1 MAAIVEGTNLTKRF
15 GTGDATV
22 VAIDSVDITIQASE
36 LVMIMGD
43 SGCGKTTLISLLG
56 CILTPDE
63 GELRIDGETISS
75 VGETSRSRLPSA
87 GEPSAVGETSRSRLG
102 ETSRHDMSQI
112 RREKIG
118 FVFQLFHLL
127 PYLTALENVMVAMDI
142 ARTNTEEAAD
152 RAQELLTQVGLAE
165 RFHHRPAQLSGGE
178 KQRVSFAR
186 ALANRPKIIFA
197 DEPTANLDSRQSD
210 NLMNLIQ
217 ELRQEHQTTIAI
229 VTHHEGLKAN
239 ADRVIHMKDG
249 RIVA

>member
-1 MAAIVEGTNLTKRF
+1 MAAVVEGIGLTKRF

-22 VAIDSVDITIQASE
+22 VAVDAVDIRIEESE
-36 LVMIMGD
+36 LVMVMGD
-43 SGCGKTTLISLLG
+43 SGCGKTTLISVLG
-56 CILTPDE
+56 CILTPDA
-63 GELRIDGETISS
+63 GELRIDGEQIDLANEDLS
-75 VGETSRSRLPSA
+75 VI
-87 GEPSAVGETSRSRLG
+87 
-102 ETSRHDMSQI
+102 RH
-112 RREKIG
+112 EKIG

-142 ARTNTEEAAD
+142 AGVKTFQPPIFQSLVRPAAPVAMDTASVKTSEAEN
-152 RAQELLTQVGLAE
+152 RATDLLAQVGLSD
-165 RFHHRPAQLSGGE
+165 RLHHRPAQLSGGE

-217 ELRQEHQTTIAI
+217 ELREEHQTTIAI

-239 ADRVIHMKDG
+239 ADRVIQMKDG
-249 RIVA
+249 RIVRA

>member
-1 MAAIVEGTNLTKRF
+1 MTAIVEGNGLTKRF

-22 VAIDSVDITIQASE
+22 VAIDAVDIAIQESE

-56 CILTPDE
+56 CILTPDAGQIRIE
-63 GELRIDGETISS
+63 GEAID
-75 VGETSRSRLPSA
+75 PA
-87 GEPSAVGETSRSRLG
+87 AQ
-102 ETSRHDMSQI
+102 DMSVI

-127 PYLTALENVMVAMDI
+127 PYLTALENVVIAMDL
-142 ARTNTEEAAD
+142 ARTKTDAAEN
-152 RAQELLTQVGLAE
+152 RAMELLTQVGLSE

-186 ALANRPKIIFA
+186 ALANRPKVIFA

-210 NLMNLIQ
+210 NLMSLIQ
-217 ELRQEHQTTIAI
+217 ELRQEHQTTVAI
-229 VTHHEGLKAN
+229 VTHHEGLKKN
-239 ADRVIHMKDG
+239 ADRIIQMKDG
-249 RIVA
+249 RIVDE

>member
-22 VAIDSVDITIQASE
+22 VAIDSVDIAIQASE

-63 GELRIDGETISS
+63 GELCIDGETISS
-75 VGETSRSRLPSA
+75 A
-87 GEPSAVGETSRSRLG
+87 AVG

-142 ARTNTEEAAD
+142 ARTNTEEAAN

-239 ADRVIHMKDG
+239 ADRVIHLKDG

>member
-1 MAAIVEGTNLTKRF
+1 MAAIVEGNGLTKRF

-22 VAIDSVDITIQASE
+22 VAVDAVDIRIEESE
-36 LVMIMGD
+36 LVMLMGD

-56 CILTPDE
+56 CILTPDD
-63 GELRIDGETISS
+63 GELHIDGEPINPEVQDLS
-75 VGETSRSRLPSA
+75 V
-87 GEPSAVGETSRSRLG
+87 
-102 ETSRHDMSQI
+102 I

-127 PYLTALENVMVAMDI
+127 PYLTALENVMVAMDL
-142 ARTNTEEAAD
+142 ARTKTTEAEN
-152 RAQELLTQVGLAE
+152 RSTELLTQVGLSE
-165 RFHHRPAQLSGGE
+165 RLHHRPAQLSGGE

-229 VTHHEGLKAN
+229 VTHHEGLKEN
-239 ADRVIHMKDG
+239 ADRVVQMKDG
-249 RIVA
+249 RIVDR

>member
-1 MAAIVEGTNLTKRF
+1 MAAIVEGIGLTKRF

-22 VAIDSVDITIQASE
+22 VAVDAVDIRIEESE
-36 LVMIMGD
+36 LVMLMGD

-56 CILTPDE
+56 CILTPDD
-63 GELRIDGETISS
+63 GELRIDGAPINTVSEDLS
-75 VGETSRSRLPSA
+75 V
-87 GEPSAVGETSRSRLG
+87 
-102 ETSRHDMSQI
+102 I
-112 RREKIG
+112 RRQKIG

-142 ARTNTEEAAD
+142 ASTKTHEAES
-152 RAQELLTQVGLAE
+152 RATELLTQVGLID
-165 RFHHRPAQLSGGE
+165 RLHHRPAQLSGGE

-217 ELRQEHQTTIAI
+217 ELRREHQTTIAI
-229 VTHHEGLKAN
+229 VTHHEGLKEN
-239 ADRVIHMKDG
+239 ADRVIQMKDG
-249 RIVA
+249 RIVST

>member
-1 MAAIVEGTNLTKRF
+1 MAAIVEGNGLTKTF
-15 GTGDATV
+15 GTGDASV
-22 VAIDSVDITIQASE
+22 VAVDSVDIRIEESE
-36 LVMIMGD
+36 LVMLMGD

-56 CILTPDE
+56 CILTPDD
-63 GELRIDGETISS
+63 GDLQIDGKPINAEVQDLS
-75 VGETSRSRLPSA
+75 V
-87 GEPSAVGETSRSRLG
+87 
-102 ETSRHDMSQI
+102 I

-142 ARTNTEEAAD
+142 ARTKTAEAEN
-152 RAQELLTQVGLAE
+152 RATELLTQVGLSE
-165 RFHHRPAQLSGGE
+165 RLHHRPAQLSGGE

-229 VTHHEGLKAN
+229 VTHHEGLKEN
-239 ADRVIHMKDG
+239 ADRVIQMKDG
-249 RIVA
+249 RIVAT

>member
-1 MAAIVEGTNLTKRF
+1 MAAIVEGTGLTKRF
-15 GTGDATV
+15 GSGDATV
-22 VAIDSVDITIQASE
+22 VAVDSVDIRIEEGE
-36 LVMIMGD
+36 LVMLMGD

-56 CILTPDE
+56 CILTPDA
-63 GELRIDGETISS
+63 GGLQIDGEPIDPEAQDLS
-75 VGETSRSRLPSA
+75 G
-87 GEPSAVGETSRSRLG
+87 
-102 ETSRHDMSQI
+102 I

-127 PYLTALENVMVAMDI
+127 PYLTALENVMVAMDL
-142 ARTNTEEAAD
+142 ARTKTAEAES
-152 RAQELLTQVGLAE
+152 RATELLTQVGLRE
-165 RFHHRPAQLSGGE
+165 RLHHRPAQLSGGE

-229 VTHHEGLKAN
+229 VTHHEGLKEN
-239 ADRVIHMKDG
+239 ADRVIQMKDG
-249 RIVA
+249 RILTT

>member
-1 MAAIVEGTNLTKRF
+1 MAAIVEGTGLTKKF

-22 VAIDSVDITIQASE
+22 VAIDSVDITIEESE

-63 GELRIDGETISS
+63 GQLRIDS
-75 VGETSRSRLPSA
+75 
-87 GEPSAVGETSRSRLG
+87 EPIDPEAQ
-102 ETSRHDMSQI
+102 DMSVI

-127 PYLTALENVMVAMDI
+127 PYLTAQENVMVAMDL
-142 ARTNTEEAAD
+142 AQKNTAEAEN
-152 RAQELLTQVGLAE
+152 RSTELLTQVGLSE
-165 RFHHRPAQLSGGE
+165 RLHHRPAQLSGGE

-229 VTHHEGLKAN
+229 VTHHEGLRKN
-239 ADRVIHMKDG
+239 ADRVIEMKDG
-249 RIVA
+249 RIVTA

>member
-1 MAAIVEGTNLTKRF
+1 MAAIVEGTGLTKRF

-22 VAIDSVDITIQASE
+22 LAVDAVDIRIDESE

-63 GELRIDGETISS
+63 GELRIDGEPIDPVSEDLS
-75 VGETSRSRLPSA
+75 V
-87 GEPSAVGETSRSRLG
+87 
-102 ETSRHDMSQI
+102 I

-142 ARTNTEEAAD
+142 AKTNTHEAEK
-152 RAQELLTQVGLAE
+152 RATELLTQVGLVE
-165 RFHHRPAQLSGGE
+165 RFHHHPAQLSGGE

-217 ELRQEHQTTIAI
+217 ELRREYQTTIAI
-229 VTHHEGLKAN
+229 VTHHEGLKEN
-239 ADRVIHMKDG
+239 ADRVIQMKDG
-249 RIVA
+249 MVLTT

>member
-1 MAAIVEGTNLTKRF
+1 MTAIVEGTGLTKRF

-22 VAIDSVDITIQASE
+22 LAVDAVNIRIEARE

-56 CILTPDE
+56 CILTPDD
-63 GELRIDGETISS
+63 GELRIDGEAIDPVSEDLS
-75 VGETSRSRLPSA
+75 V
-87 GEPSAVGETSRSRLG
+87 
-102 ETSRHDMSQI
+102 I

-142 ARTNTEEAAD
+142 ARTNTGEAES
-152 RAQELLTQVGLAE
+152 RAIELLTQVGLID
-165 RFHHRPAQLSGGE
+165 RLHHRPAQLSGGE

-217 ELRQEHQTTIAI
+217 ELRREYQTTIAI

-239 ADRVIHMKDG
+239 ADRVIQMKDG
-249 RIVA
+249 RIVST

>member
-1 MAAIVEGTNLTKRF
+1 MAAVVEGTGLTKRF

-22 VAIDSVDITIQASE
+22 VAVDSVDIRIEAGE

-56 CILTPDE
+56 CILTPDA
-63 GELRIDGETISS
+63 GELRIDGEPIDPVNADLS
-75 VGETSRSRLPSA
+75 VI
-87 GEPSAVGETSRSRLG
+87 
-102 ETSRHDMSQI
+102 RH
-112 RREKIG
+112 EKIG

-142 ARTNTEEAAD
+142 ASTKTDAAEK
-152 RAQELLTQVGLAE
+152 RAAELLTQVGLSE

-186 ALANRPKIIFA
+186 ALANRPKIVFA

-217 ELRQEHQTTIAI
+217 ELRREYQTTIAI
-229 VTHHEGLKAN
+229 VTHHEGLKEN
-239 ADRVIHMKDG
+239 ADRIIQMKDG
-249 RIVA
+249 RIVTP

>member
-1 MAAIVEGTNLTKRF
+1 MHDPFDKELIMATIIEGIGLNKQF
-15 GTGDATV
+15 GIGDAAVT
-22 VAIDSVDITIQASE
+22 AINSVNIQIEQGE

-56 CILTPDE
+56 CILTPDS
-63 GELRIDGETISS
+63 GELRIDGEVIDPENQDLS
-75 VGETSRSRLPSA
+75 V
-87 GEPSAVGETSRSRLG
+87 
-102 ETSRHDMSQI
+102 I

-142 ARTNTEEAAD
+142 TKTSRTESEK
-152 RAQELLTQVGLAE
+152 RAIELLTRVGLSE
-165 RFHHRPAQLSGGE
+165 RLHHRPAQMSGGE

-210 NLMNLIQ
+210 NMMNLIQ
-217 ELRQEHQTTIAI
+217 EIRQEQQTTIAI
-229 VTHHEGLKAN
+229 VTHHEGLKEN
-239 ADRVIHMKDG
+239 ADRVIQMKDG
-249 RIVA
+249 RIIAS

>member
-1 MAAIVEGTNLTKRF
+1 MMAVILEGIGLTKRF
-15 GTGDATV
+15 GIGDAAV
-22 VAIDSVDITIQASE
+22 VAIDAVDIRIEERE

-63 GELRIDGETISS
+63 GELRIDGEEVDLKKQDLS
-75 VGETSRSRLPSA
+75 V
-87 GEPSAVGETSRSRLG
+87 
-102 ETSRHDMSQI
+102 I

-127 PYLTALENVMVAMDI
+127 PYLTALENVMIAMDI
-142 ARTNTEEAAD
+142 AKTKTPEAEN
-152 RAQELLTQVGLAE
+152 RGIELLTRVGLSD
-165 RFHHRPAQLSGGE
+165 RLHHRPAQMSGGE

-186 ALANRPKIIFA
+186 ALANHPKIIFA

-217 ELRQEHQTTIAI
+217 ELRQEHKTTVVI
-229 VTHHEGLKAN
+229 VTHHEGLKEN
-239 ADRVIHMKDG
+239 ADRIIHMKDG
-249 RIVA
+249 RVISF

>member
-1 MAAIVEGTNLTKRF
+1 MAAIVEGVGLTKRF

-22 VAIDSVDITIQASE
+22 VAVDAVDIRIEESE
-36 LVMIMGD
+36 LVMLMGD

-56 CILTPDE
+56 CILTPDD
-63 GELRIDGETISS
+63 GELRIDDELIHTVSEDLSI
-75 VGETSRSRLPSA
+75 
-87 GEPSAVGETSRSRLG
+87 
-102 ETSRHDMSQI
+102 I

-142 ARTNTEEAAD
+142 ASTKTNEAEN
-152 RAQELLTQVGLAE
+152 RATELLTQVGLID
-165 RFHHRPAQLSGGE
+165 RLHHRPAQLSGGE

-210 NLMNLIQ
+210 NLMSLIQ
-217 ELRQEHQTTIAI
+217 ELRREYQTTIAI
-229 VTHHEGLKAN
+229 VTHHEGLKEN
-239 ADRVIHMKDG
+239 ADRVIQMKDG
-249 RIVA
+249 RIVTV

>member
-1 MAAIVEGTNLTKRF
+1 MAAIVEGIGLTKRF

-22 VAIDSVDITIQASE
+22 VAVDAVDISIEESE
-36 LVMIMGD
+36 LVMLMGD

-56 CILTPDE
+56 CILTPDD
-63 GELRIDGETISS
+63 GELRIDDEPIHTVSEDLS
-75 VGETSRSRLPSA
+75 V
-87 GEPSAVGETSRSRLG
+87 
-102 ETSRHDMSQI
+102 I

-142 ARTNTEEAAD
+142 ARTKTDEAEN
-152 RAQELLTQVGLAE
+152 RATELLTQVGLVD
-165 RFHHRPAQLSGGE
+165 RLHHRPAQLSGGE

-217 ELRQEHQTTIAI
+217 ELRQEYQTTIAI
-229 VTHHEGLKAN
+229 VTHHEGLKEN
-239 ADRVIHMKDG
+239 ADRVIQMKDG
-249 RIVA
+249 RIVTA

>member
-1 MAAIVEGTNLTKRF
+1 MAAIVEGNGLTKRF

-22 VAIDSVDITIQASE
+22 VAVDAVDIRIEESE
-36 LVMIMGD
+36 LVMLMGD

-56 CILTPDE
+56 CILTPDD
-63 GELRIDGETISS
+63 GELQIDGEPINPEVQDLS
-75 VGETSRSRLPSA
+75 V
-87 GEPSAVGETSRSRLG
+87 
-102 ETSRHDMSQI
+102 I

-127 PYLTALENVMVAMDI
+127 PYLTALENVMVAMDL
-142 ARTNTEEAAD
+142 ARTKTPEAEI
-152 RAQELLTQVGLAE
+152 RATELLTQVGLSD
-165 RFHHRPAQLSGGE
+165 RLHHRPAQLSGGE

-229 VTHHEGLKAN
+229 VTHHEGLKEN
-239 ADRVIHMKDG
+239 ADRVVQMKDG
-249 RIVA
+249 RIVDR

>member
-1 MAAIVEGTNLTKRF
+1 MAAIVEGIGLTKRF
-15 GTGDATV
+15 GIGDAAV
-22 VAIDSVDITIQASE
+22 VAIDSVDIRIEERE

-56 CILTPDE
+56 CILTPDT
-63 GELRIDGETISS
+63 GELHIVGQTIDS
-75 VGETSRSRLPSA
+75 VNQDLS
-87 GEPSAVGETSRSRLG
+87 V
-102 ETSRHDMSQI
+102 I

-142 ARTNTEEAAD
+142 AKTKTVEAEK
-152 RAQELLTQVGLAE
+152 RGIELLTRVGLSE
-165 RFHHRPAQLSGGE
+165 RLHHRPAQLSGGE

-197 DEPTANLDSRQSD
+197 DEPTANLDSKQSD

-217 ELRQEHQTTIAI
+217 ELRQEHRTTIAI
-229 VTHHEGLKAN
+229 VTHHEGLKEN
-239 ADRVIHMKDG
+239 ADRIIQMKDG
-249 RIVA
+249 RIVTA

>member
-1 MAAIVEGTNLTKRF
+1 MAAIIEGTGLTKRF
-15 GTGDATV
+15 GSGDATV
-22 VAIDSVDITIQASE
+22 VAVDEVDIRIEASE
-36 LVMIMGD
+36 LVMLMGD

-56 CILTPDE
+56 CILTPDD
-63 GELRIDGETISS
+63 GKLQIDGEPINPEVQDLS
-75 VGETSRSRLPSA
+75 L
-87 GEPSAVGETSRSRLG
+87 
-102 ETSRHDMSQI
+102 I

-127 PYLTALENVMVAMDI
+127 PYLTALENVMVAMDL
-142 ARTNTEEAAD
+142 ARTKTDEAES
-152 RAQELLTQVGLAE
+152 RAIELLRQVGLSE
-165 RFHHRPAQLSGGE
+165 RLHHRPAQLSGGE

-229 VTHHEGLKAN
+229 VTHHEGLKEN
-239 ADRVIHMKDG
+239 ADRIIEMKDG
-249 RIVA
+249 RILTP

>member
-1 MAAIVEGTNLTKRF
+1 MAAIVEGTGLTKHF

-22 VAIDSVDITIQASE
+22 VAIDSVDITIEESE
-36 LVMIMGD
+36 LVMIMGN

-56 CILTPDE
+56 CILTPDA
-63 GELRIDGETISS
+63 GQIRIDGELIDP
-75 VGETSRSRLPSA
+75 ELQ
-87 GEPSAVGETSRSRLG
+87 
-102 ETSRHDMSQI
+102 DMSVI

-127 PYLTALENVMVAMDI
+127 PYLTAQENVMVAMDL
-142 ARTNTEEAAD
+142 ARKNTAEAEN
-152 RAQELLTQVGLAE
+152 RATELLTQVGLSE
-165 RFHHRPAQLSGGE
+165 RLHHRPAQLSGGE

-229 VTHHEGLKAN
+229 VTHHEGLKEN
-239 ADRVIHMKDG
+239 ADRVIQMKDG
-249 RIVA
+249 RIVTS

>member
-1 MAAIVEGTNLTKRF
+1 MAAVVEGTGLTKRF

-22 VAIDSVDITIQASE
+22 VAVDAVDIRIEAGE
-36 LVMIMGD
+36 LVMLMGD

-56 CILTPDE
+56 CILTPDA
-63 GELRIDGETISS
+63 GELQIDGEPINPEVQDLS
-75 VGETSRSRLPSA
+75 V
-87 GEPSAVGETSRSRLG
+87 
-102 ETSRHDMSQI
+102 I

-127 PYLTALENVMVAMDI
+127 PYLTALENVMVAMDL
-142 ARTNTEEAAD
+142 ARTKTAEAES
-152 RAQELLTQVGLAE
+152 RAIELLTQVGLSE
-165 RFHHRPAQLSGGE
+165 RLHHRPAQLSGGE

-229 VTHHEGLKAN
+229 VTHHEGLKEN
-239 ADRVIHMKDG
+239 ADRVIQMKDG
-249 RIVA
+249 RILTI